1 MPYVAKRDEAGLF
14 NKGDKLSYEKG
25 ELPQALKFSAV
36 WQEHEKKSKAT
47 KKTTALYELE
57 RL

>member
-14 NKGDKLSYEKG
+14 KKGDKLSYEKG

-36 WQEHEKKSKAT
+36 WQEPEKKAKAT
-47 KKTTALYELE
+47 KKAEPK
-57 RL
+57 